1 MDELGRMIRH
11 GTEEKEKMKTARFD
25 LYQEMGLDR
34 PAGAAAEL
42 TCYLPQETE
51 LWGVKKRL
59 RPAVLILPG
68 GGYEYCSARE
78 AEPVALQFTARGWAA
93 YVLVYSC
100 APHVFPTALR
110 EAAAAMRFIRD
121 NAEKDG
127 VDPHMVAAI
136 GFSAGGHLCA
146 TLGTMFDAPEVAD
159 IAAPADIRPDALG
172 LCYPVALSHGRTH
185 AGSIENIS
193 GGDKALAERL
203 SIEKLV
209 RPDMCPVFLW
219 HTRDDG
225 SVPCRSSLLVAVAL
239 EEAGVPF
246 ALHVYAHGQHGL
258 SVANELVFP
267 SYALP
272 EISADVPE
280 WYGAMIR
287 FFTEKGLRIHD
298 EGEKR

>member
-1 MDELGRMIRH
+1 MRIDCFE
-11 GTEEKEKMKTARFD
+11 
-25 LYQEMGLDR
+25 LYQETGLER
-34 PAGAAAEL
+34 PQGAAAEL
-42 TCYLPQETE
+42 TCYLPQEAE

-59 RPAVLILPG
+59 RPAVLLLPG

-100 APHVFPTALR
+100 APHIFPTALR

-121 NAEKDG
+121 NAEKNG
-127 VDPHMVAAI
+127 IDPHMVAAI
-136 GFSAGGHLCA
+136 GFSAGGHLCG
-146 TLGTMFDAPEVAD
+146 TLGTLFDAPEVAD
-159 IAAPADIRPDALG
+159 IAKPALIRPDALG
-172 LCYPVALSHGRTH
+172 LCYPVALSRGRTH
-185 AGSIENIS
+185 AGSMENVS
-193 GGDKALAERL
+193 GGDKELADRL

-225 SVPCRSSLLVAVAL
+225 SVPCRGSLLVAAAL

-246 ALHVYAHGQHGL
+246 ALHIYAHGQHGL
-258 SVANELVFP
+258 SVADELVFP

-280 WYGAMIR
+280 GYGARLR
-287 FFTEKGLRIHD
+287 FFAGKGLRIHD
-298 EGEKR
+298 EGEKQ